1 MAVNAE
7 DVGLTVSR
15 KRLGGR
21 SRVSGSLAPLLFAA
35 ATAVGLIALVA
46 LLYTVLR
53 QGAGEIDLPFIR
65 SFASRIPERAGIW
78 PPLVGTLYLMALVT
92 LMSFPIGVGAAIY
105 LEEFAPRNKL
115 TAAIET
121 NIANLAAVPSI
132 IYGLLG
138 LAIFY
143 RSLHLGRSLITGAL
157 TLTLLVLPVIV
168 IAAREA
174 MRAVP
179 RSIRLGAM
187 ALGATRW
194 EAVYKQVL
202 PAAVP
207 GIMTGTILGLSR
219 AIGETAPLL
228 VAGAAAFVAFTP
240 DNPLDAYS
248 ALPIQIFD
256 WVRRPQVEF
265 QNLAAGAILVL
276 LAVLLTM
283 NAIAIVV
290 RNRYGRDR

>member
-1 MAVNAE
+1 MSVVAREATLARPPRRR
-7 DVGLTVSR
+7 GSAR
-15 KRLGGR
+15 AA
-21 SRVSGSLAPLLFAA
+21 GSLASVLFVA
-35 ATAVGLIALVA
+35 ATAVGLVALAA
-46 LLYTVLR
+46 LLYTVIR
-53 QGAGEIDLPFIR
+53 QGGGELDIAFIR

-78 PPLVGTLYLMALVT
+78 PPLIGTLYLMVLVT

-105 LEEFAPRNKL
+105 LEEFAARNKL

-138 LAIFY
+138 LAVFY

-157 TLTLLVLPVIV
+157 TLTLLVLPVII

-174 MRAVP
+174 LRAVP
-179 RSIRLGAM
+179 QSIRFGAM

-240 DNPLDAYS
+240 DNLLDAYS

-256 WVRRPQVEF
+256 WVRRPQAEF
-265 QNLAAGAILVL
+265 QDLAAGAILVL
-276 LAVLLTM
+276 LGVLLTM

>member
-1 MAVNAE
+1 MATAARSARP
-7 DVGLTVSR
+7 LTSAGSGAI
-15 KRLGGR
+15 LGK
-21 SRVSGSLAPLLFAA
+21 VMLAVFIA
-35 ATAVGLIALVA
+35 ATSIGLLALAA
-46 LLYTVLR
+46 LIYTVVR
-53 QGAGEIDLPFIR
+53 DGAGQLDVAFIR
-65 SFASRIPERAGIW
+65 NFASRIPSRAGIW
-78 PPLVGTLYLMALVT
+78 PPLLGTVYLMGLVIAV
-92 LMSFPIGVGAAIY
+92 SFPVGVGAAIY
-105 LEEFAPRNKL
+105 LEEFAPRNRF
-115 TAAIET
+115 TTAIET

-138 LAIFY
+138 LAVFY
-143 RSLHLGRSLITGAL
+143 RSLALGRSLITGAL
-157 TLTLLVLPVIV
+157 TLSLLVLPIVI

-174 MRAVP
+174 LRAVP
-179 RSIRLGAM
+179 QSIRLGAL

-202 PAAVP
+202 PAAIP
-207 GIMTGTILGLSR
+207 GIMTGAILGLSR

-240 DNPLDAYS
+240 DNLLDAYS

-256 WVRRPQVEF
+256 WVRRPQADF

-276 LAVLLTM
+276 LGLLLTM

-290 RNRYGRDR
+290 RNRYGRST

>member
-1 MAVNAE
+1 MAVAAE
-7 DVGLTVSR
+7 NVNLSR
-15 KRLGGR
+15 RNRGGVIGE
-21 SRVSGSLAPLLFAA
+21 RV
-35 ATAVGLIALVA
+35 ATAFFLGATLVGLIALAA
-46 LLYTVLR
+46 LLYTIVK
-53 QGAGEIDLPFIR
+53 QGAGQIDAPFIR
-65 SFASRIPERAGIW
+65 NFASRIPERAGIW

-92 LMSFPIGVGAAIY
+92 LASFPLGVGAAIY

-115 TAAIET
+115 TAVVET

-138 LAIFY
+138 LAVFF
-143 RSLHLGRSLITGAL
+143 RALGLGRSLITGAL
-157 TLTLLVLPVIV
+157 TLSLLVLPVII
-168 IAAREA
+168 IASREA
-174 MRAVP
+174 LRAIP
-179 RSIRLGAM
+179 QSIRSGAM

-194 EAVYKQVL
+194 EAIYKLVL

-207 GIMTGTILGLSR
+207 GIMTGAILGLSR

-240 DNPLDAYS
+240 DNLLDAYS
-248 ALPIQIFD
+248 AMPIQIFD
-256 WVRRPQVEF
+256 WVRRPQAEF
-265 QNLAAGAILVL
+265 QDLAAGAILVL

-290 RNRYGRDR
+290 RNRYGRQR

>member
-1 MAVNAE
+1 MAIASRAIIGKRKRRSVLGERATSVVFLGATL
-7 DVGLTVSR
+7 VGLVA
-15 KRLGGR
+15 
-21 SRVSGSLAPLLFAA
+21 LA
-35 ATAVGLIALVA
+35 A
-46 LLYTVLR
+46 LLYTVVA
-53 QGAGEIDLPFIR
+53 QGAGEVDGAFIR
-65 SFASRIPERAGIW
+65 NFASRIPARAGIW
-78 PPLVGTLYLMALVT
+78 PPLIGTLWLMVLVT
-92 LMSFPIGVGAAIY
+92 VASFPLGVGAAIY
-105 LEEFAPRNKL
+105 LEEFAPRNRW

-138 LAIFY
+138 LAVFY
-143 RSLHLGRSLITGAL
+143 RALGMGRSLITGAL
-157 TLTLLVLPVIV
+157 TLSLLVLPVII
-168 IAAREA
+168 IASREA
-174 MRAVP
+174 LRAIP
-179 RSIRLGAM
+179 QAIRSGAM

-194 EAVYKQVL
+194 EAIYKLVL

-240 DNPLDAYS
+240 DNLLDAYS

-256 WVRRPQVEF
+256 WVRRPQAEF
-265 QNLAAGAILVL
+265 QSLAAGAILVL
-276 LAVLLTM
+276 LAVLLSM

>member
-1 MAVNAE
+1 MAIASRTIIGKRKRWSVLGERAASVVFLGATL
-7 DVGLTVSR
+7 VGLVA
-15 KRLGGR
+15 
-21 SRVSGSLAPLLFAA
+21 LA
-35 ATAVGLIALVA
+35 A
-46 LLYTVLR
+46 LLYTVVA
-53 QGAGEIDLPFIR
+53 QGAGEIDGPFIR
-65 SFASRIPERAGIW
+65 NFASRIPARAGIW
-78 PPLVGTLYLMALVT
+78 PPLIGTLWLMVLVT
-92 LMSFPIGVGAAIY
+92 IAAFPLGVGAAIY
-105 LEEFAPRNKL
+105 LEEFAPRNRL

-138 LAIFY
+138 LAVFY
-143 RSLHLGRSLITGAL
+143 RALGMGRSLLTGAL
-157 TLTLLVLPVIV
+157 TLSLLVLPVII
-168 IAAREA
+168 IASREA
-174 MRAVP
+174 LRAIP
-179 RSIRLGAM
+179 QAIRSGAM

-194 EAVYKQVL
+194 EAIYKLVL

-240 DNPLDAYS
+240 DNLLDAYS

-256 WVRRPQVEF
+256 WVRRPQAEF
-265 QNLAAGAILVL
+265 QSLAAGAILVL
-276 LAVLLTM
+276 LAVLLSM